1 MYLTAAACGY
11 LPDEPRLRGAG
22 RTGTSHPRGGERSHR
37 RLAEGVGRLRHL
49 LVDGY
54 MKRQRTSDPASPPSN
69 STMERC
75 LVAICSSA
83 EDELN
88 VLAAAIERRRNIL
101 QGRGAA
107 AASAT
112 LSPTA
117 AAATASAT
125 PAIARHMT
133 RDEFLIELQQQEEGP
148 KLANVPD
155 WAQTYVDGVVTT
167 MSAAMSHLRA
177 ARLSVEEEAA
187 LNSETKADY
196 ISAKAIELEYLERI
210 SDEAAVAVRAGRNS
224 RNRRQE
230 VPVKPLSEWALKI
243 SQSVFAGSN
252 RETGHSNLRMDSCDM
267 AAARDMFLQLV
278 EDKLCRQWLQD
289 PHVSFSYFCSCI
301 AINVLIM
308 LESRYSGMGARYS
321 LTNWIKLIAL
331 RHCCLA

>member
-1 MYLTAAACGY
+1 
-11 LPDEPRLRGAG
+11 
-22 RTGTSHPRGGERSHR
+22 
-37 RLAEGVGRLRHL
+37 
-49 LVDGY
+49 
-54 MKRQRTSDPASPPSN
+54 MKRDAGSPEHEKQSQRYRESFPASPPSN
-69 STMERC
+69 STMESC
-75 LVAICSSA
+75 LEVIGRST

-88 VLAAAIERRRNIL
+88 ALDAAIERQRNIL

-107 AASAT
+107 KAASAT
-112 LSPTA
+112 LPPTTA
-117 AAATASAT
+117 AAASAT
-125 PAIARHMT
+125 PATSRRMT
-133 RDEFLIELQQQEEGP
+133 RDEFVIELLQREEGP
-148 KLANVPD
+148 KLAIVPD
-155 WAQTYVDGVVTT
+155 WAHAYVDSVITT
-167 MSAAMSHLRA
+167 MRAAMSHLTA

-187 LNSETKADY
+187 LNSKTKAAY

-210 SDEAAVAVRAGRNS
+210 SDGAAVAVRAGRNS

-252 RETGHSNLRMDSCDM
+252 RATGHSNVRMDSCDM